1 MDGGELGRV
10 VSSAQ
15 CPCLRKLRVSV
26 LEFEPTRDISIS
38 SESLERLSY
47 SAKETGKLD
56 VNAPM
61 LKDIDVSS
69 AAEACIAA
77 PKLENVKWLVPY
89 DPRCH
94 QFAVAGRHLRSL
106 SIMHSTCYA
115 IPVSSTRL
123 MERFDTVSEL
133 TVYLSLGKVQLFM

>member
-38 SESLERLSY
+38 SESLECLYYRGR
-47 SAKETGKLD
+47 TGKLD

-61 LKDIDVSS
+61 LKDIDVSC

-133 TVYLSLGKVQLFM
+133 TVYLSLGKVRLFM